1 MTCLL
6 ALVLVAAPAIP
17 PGDLLQGKA
26 PSASQGVLTPQQLT
40 DGVFLR
46 EGESWD
52 APFSARIEP
61 NGFARWD
68 LGAPTEIRCLALQGD
83 NNEDY
88 IVDGSLDGENFTR
101 IWAAEKQENA
111 GLLTRY
117 GQVQA
122 TARYLKV
129 WTTGGDG
136 LYAISEVAAWSTC
149 PAPWPPLLERISGQP
164 ISPPARLVIAFF
176 VLAMLLAISTVRP
189 GATPLVK
196 LTYLLPMAAG
206 VYLVSWL
213 IDPNFD
219 AWGTLGLGLVVIAGY
234 WYSQRPKSAAPAAPA
249 TPGGSP
255 PPKAP

>member
-1 MTCLL
+1 M
-6 ALVLVAAPAIP
+6 
-17 PGDLLQGKA
+17 
-26 PSASQGVLTPQQLT
+26 
-40 DGVFLR
+40 
-46 EGESWD
+46 
-52 APFSARIEP
+52 
-61 NGFARWD
+61 
-68 LGAPTEIRCLALQGD
+68 
-83 NNEDY
+83 
-88 IVDGSLDGENFTR
+88 
-101 IWAAEKQENA
+101 
-111 GLLTRY
+111 
-117 GQVQA
+117 
-122 TARYLKV
+122 
-129 WTTGGDG
+129 
-136 LYAISEVAAWSTC
+136 
-149 PAPWPPLLERISGQP
+149 
-164 ISPPARLVIAFF
+164 IAFF